1 MISVCI
7 ITKNEKELLEKCL
20 KAIEPY
26 GFEIVVVD
34 TGSTDGTKE
43 MVGKYTDKIFDFR
56 WCNDFSAARNF
67 SISKATGEVILVLD
81 SDEIVTKLDLEKLQ
95 FLTKNYP
102 RYAGRIIRINEY
114 ETAGNFVRNKEKI
127 TRIFS
132 KKNYYYTGTIHEQ
145 VTPIGGDISAEV
157 EVYDAPVE
165 VFHLGYA
172 GTEEQRK
179 AKAMRNAGLLLKEY
193 EHNNRD
199 PYIIYQLGKSYYMFG
214 DYHKA
219 MEYIEKAFEID
230 INPKLHYVID
240 MMITYGYCMLN
251 TGRAADGLM
260 LESVYEEFSYVADF
274 LFVMG
279 LIYMNNLMFDKAV
292 EQFEKAAK
300 ISDEYAYTEGTNSF
314 LAYYNAGVIM
324 QCLGRKDEAIAY
336 YKKCGDYDKAVKQLK
351 ELKNE

>member
-1 MISVCI
+1 
-7 ITKNEKELLEKCL
+7 L
-20 KAIEPY
+20 
-26 GFEIVVVD
+26 
-34 TGSTDGTKE
+34 
-43 MVGKYTDKIFDFR
+43 
-56 WCNDFSAARNF
+56 
-67 SISKATGEVILVLD
+67 
-81 SDEIVTKLDLEKLQ
+81 
-95 FLTKNYP
+95 
-102 RYAGRIIRINEY
+102 
-114 ETAGNFVRNKEKI
+114 
-127 TRIFS
+127 
-132 KKNYYYTGTIHEQ
+132 
-145 VTPIGGDISAEV
+145 
-157 EVYDAPVE
+157 
-165 VFHLGYA
+165 
-172 GTEEQRK
+172 
-179 AKAMRNAGLLLKEY
+179 
-193 EHNNRD
+193 
-199 PYIIYQLGKSYYMFG
+199 
-214 DYHKA
+214 
-219 MEYIEKAFEID
+219 EYIEKAFEID